1 MKEPPKSPE
10 PSLPFEDSILREAP
24 ALDRL
29 NREATLP
36 SLRKEDRLFG
46 EDSLLLRASSM
57 DRAYG
62 GDSLLRDMASRGQR
76 DTYRDLT
83 LPRVRTP
90 DSDSAYKRYSSL
102 LRGRSPER
110 TERDRHYASRG
121 SSPESPYRTRSLG
134 RDISP
139 VRSARRDDSE
149 DEEDDDNFVAA
160 KVKEYYSTL
169 KTNNTSRSSKP
180 TLPEPKKTYKENPKD
195 LSI

>member
-1 MKEPPKSPE
+1 MKEPPKTPE
-10 PSLPFEDSILREAP
+10 PSLPLEDSILREAP

-36 SLRKEDRLFG
+36 PLRREERLFG
-46 EDSLLLRASSM
+46 DDSLLMRASSM
-57 DRAYG
+57 ERTYR
-62 GDSLLRDMASRGQR
+62 GDSLLRDMATRGQR
-76 DTYRDLT
+76 DNYRDTT

-110 TERDRHYASRG
+110 MERDGHYASRG
-121 SSPESPYRTRSLG
+121 SSPEPQYRSRSLG

-139 VRSARRDDSE
+139 VRSFRRDDSE
-149 DEEDDDNFVAA
+149 DEEDDDQFVAA

-169 KTNNTSRSSKP
+169 KSNTSRSSKP
-180 TLPEPKKTYKENPKD
+180 TFPEPKKTYKDNPRD

>member
-1 MKEPPKSPE
+1 MKEPPKTPE

-36 SLRKEDRLFG
+36 PLRREERLYG
-46 EDSLLLRASSM
+46 EDSLLTRASSM
-57 DRAYG
+57 ERAYR
-62 GDSLLRDMASRGQR
+62 GDSLLKDMASRGQR
-76 DTYRDLT
+76 DTYRDTT

-90 DSDSAYKRYSSL
+90 ESDSAYKRYSSL

-110 TERDRHYASRG
+110 MERDERYASRG
-121 SSPESPYRTRSLG
+121 SSPEPQYRSHSLG

-139 VRSARRDDSE
+139 IRSFRREDSE
-149 DEEDDDNFVAA
+149 DEEDDDHFVAA

-169 KTNNTSRSSKP
+169 KSNTSRSSKP
-180 TLPEPKKTYKENPKD
+180 SLPEPKKTYKDNPRD

>member
-1 MKEPPKSPE
+1 MKEPSRAPE
-10 PSLPFEDSILREAP
+10 PSPPLEDSILRESP

-29 NREATLP
+29 NREATL
-36 SLRKEDRLFG
+36 SRLYG

-57 DRAYG
+57 ERAYR
-62 GDSLLRDMASRGQR
+62 GDSLLREAASRGQR
-76 DTYRDLT
+76 GAYGDIT

-110 TERDRHYASRG
+110 TERDGRYASRSG
-121 SSPESPYRTRSLG
+121 SRELHPRARSLG

-139 VRSARRDDSE
+139 VRSFRRDEEE
-149 DEEDDDNFVAA
+149 DEEYEDDLIAA
-160 KVKEYYSTL
+160 KVREYYNTL
-169 KTNNTSRSSKP
+169 KSDTGRSSK
-180 TLPEPKKTYKENPKD
+180 TALPEPKKTYKESPND

>member
-1 MKEPPKSPE
+1 MKEPPKTPE

-36 SLRKEDRLFG
+36 PLRREERLFG
-46 EDSLLLRASSM
+46 EDSLLMRASSM
-57 DRAYG
+57 DRAYRE
-62 GDSLLRDMASRGQR
+62 DSLLRDVASRGQR

-110 TERDRHYASRG
+110 MERDGRYASRG
-121 SSPESPYRTRSLG
+121 SSPEPQYRSRSLG

-139 VRSARRDDSE
+139 VRSFRRVDSE

-160 KVKEYYSTL
+160 KVREYYSTL
-169 KTNNTSRSSKP
+169 KSNTSRSSQP